1 MKVFFAVTAN
11 HVIEGWKR
19 DCVSS
24 DVVAFQ
30 LGHDLQIDFD
40 GQHGFI
46 AAHEGIDIATFRIS
60 EREIASIG
68 KTPLTGYH
76 RSWPPLPPKLDRGIY
91 FGGFPGVETIKL
103 SRNEISFGAT
113 AGGGVASSISEK
125 DVSSLIERINLIP
138 VLGRGLPPE
147 NFDFGGISGGP
158 MLTVV
163 EQNGLRSWSLAGV
176 IHEGPNP
183 APDAAQAINGLE
195 VIKARRAH
203 FILPDGTPRRRAM
216 GRTRTLKRHPA
227 RLPRQKRIPVILVT
241 ITVVGQAV
249 RILRRAGHV
258 VARKQVRRL
267 MAKIGMMRI
276 YKKQGPR
283 THLRNAGNASNCR
296 RT

>member
-1 MKVFFAVTAN
+1 MKGLPPVNTQAQARAIMAAGLGQAELEFVLSLTAPLYWIIHEAEGYRVRNGSAFFLNTDEGVFAVTAN

-24 DVVAFQ
+24 NVVAFQ

-60 EREIASIG
+60 ECEIASIG
-68 KTPLTGYH
+68 KTPLTGYQ

-138 VLGRGLPPE
+138 VLGRGHPPE
-147 NFDFGGISGGP
+147 NFDFGGIRGGP

-203 FILPDGTPRRRAM
+203 FILPDGT
-216 GRTRTLKRHPA
+216 LD
-227 RLPRQKRIPVILVT
+227 
-241 ITVVGQAV
+241 
-249 RILRRAGHV
+249 
-258 VARKQVRRL
+258 VARWEELVR
-267 MAKIGMMRI
+267 
-276 YKKQGPR
+276 
-283 THLRNAGNASNCR
+283 
-296 RT
+296 